1 MEKVYKD
8 IVKFNRYKSVESFNN
23 ATDVTSSTISIVKL
37 DENVMDIYLGR
48 TKLTH
53 SNFPDVSIELR
64 NLIDSLGNKL
74 NELKS
79 EQNKK
84 TDDISNKIVEISS
97 KQTSATNIISNLKKD
112 VAALKIEDRH
122 IFELISNIENKL
134 NNISNSN
141 SDIDDIK
148 QNINDIAAEL
158 IKKIE
163 NNISDINKLE
173 AKDKKNTNDI
183 HELKNEVSALKI
195 EDRHIFEILNELLS
209 IKIVISDIE
218 LLKKDNENINNEI
231 DKINET
237 IKNVINTKLTWL
249 VL

>member
-158 IKKIE
+158 IKK
-163 NNISDINKLE
+163 
-173 AKDKKNTNDI
+173 
-183 HELKNEVSALKI
+183 
-195 EDRHIFEILNELLS
+195 
-209 IKIVISDIE
+209 
-218 LLKKDNENINNEI
+218 
-231 DKINET
+231 
-237 IKNVINTKLTWL
+237 
-249 VL
+249 